1 MIEKHTK
8 KLEPFSLPASLLLGA
23 ATAATQIE
31 GSSIPNSWLDW
42 AEQGKIKDGTSP
54 LISADHWNRYEEDIA
69 LMAKMGMSIY
79 RLGIE
84 WSRIEPEDG
93 VFDASAIEHYRR
105 LIKLLQKN
113 KIQVLVTLHHFTNP
127 LWFEKMAAF
136 EEEKS
141 IDIFLRFV
149 TYVVESLKDLVD
161 EWISF
166 NEINVYA
173 VNGYFFG
180 IWPPGKKNFSSLQ
193 KVYTHMTI
201 SHIKS
206 YEKIHRIYGEKPVRV
221 GLAHHYRIFDAY
233 HWWNPFHHLSAFLYD
248 ALFQK
253 GLTKSCATGRR
264 TFPMQKKAFKKHGIK
279 KGNYHDFLG
288 INYYTRDAVRFFK
301 QDIFP
306 GKDYNDLGWE
316 IYPKGLGII
325 CKGLYKK
332 YKKPLY
338 ITENGT
344 CDAKDQFRSLYI
356 YEHLKVVSESGLP
369 IERYYHWSFMDNF
382 EWLEGESGKFGLVEI
397 DYTSQKR
404 TLRKSGEFY
413 ASIIKERGVSKE
425 SLSTFFPER

>member
-233 HWWNPFHHLSAFLYD
+233 HW
-248 ALFQK
+248 
-253 GLTKSCATGRR
+253 
-264 TFPMQKKAFKKHGIK
+264 
-279 KGNYHDFLG
+279 
-288 INYYTRDAVRFFK
+288 
-301 QDIFP
+301 
-306 GKDYNDLGWE
+306 
-316 IYPKGLGII
+316 
-325 CKGLYKK
+325 
-332 YKKPLY
+332 
-338 ITENGT
+338 
-344 CDAKDQFRSLYI
+344 
-356 YEHLKVVSESGLP
+356 
-369 IERYYHWSFMDNF
+369 
-382 EWLEGESGKFGLVEI
+382 
-397 DYTSQKR
+397 
-404 TLRKSGEFY
+404 
-413 ASIIKERGVSKE
+413 
-425 SLSTFFPER
+425 